1 LAHVCK
7 HICKH
12 ICNHICNHI
21 QVSDWLT
28 MSVSRI
34 TPLHHPTIVPPER
47 ARIYLRAG
55 ADLHV
60 ALTPG
65 APTPLGLAK
74 SLLLAGKV
82 CISPAPPL
90 CLFCAPPTHLK
101 SRSCSRTR
109 RRPARRLT
117 LSSARPS
124 STAPCWS
131 GPGARRR
138 TRSSPKRSVRR
149 YAFLV
154 T

>member
-1 LAHVCK
+1 
-7 HICKH
+7 
-12 ICNHICNHI
+12 
-21 QVSDWLT
+21 

-82 CISPAPPL
+82 CISSASPL
-90 CLFCAPPTHLK
+90 RLPCASFVLRPRIS
-101 SRSCSRTR
+101 SRA
-109 RRPARRLT
+109 PARGQGAARLD
-117 LSSARPS
+117 
-124 STAPCWS
+124 
-131 GPGARRR
+131 G
-138 TRSSPKRSVRR
+138 
-149 YAFLV
+149 
-154 T
+154 